1 MDIEL
6 RGISKRFGPVQA
18 NQDINLDIRAGEV
31 LGLLGENGAGKS
43 TLMNI
48 LSGLYSADSGEI
60 LIDGTAV
67 EFTGP
72 GDSIASGIGMVHQHF
87 MLVPVF
93 SVVEN
98 VILGVEPT
106 SGADFLDL
114 AAARTQVQDINTRYG
129 MEVPT
134 DALIEDL
141 PVGIQQ
147 RVEILKVLFRSAD
160 VLILDEPTAV
170 LTPQEVEEF
179 FAIVRALRDAG
190 KGIVFITHKLHEIL
204 EIADRVSVLR
214 QGQIVGQG
222 DPATFSEADLA
233 EMMVGRPVSFS
244 VDRGDSTP
252 GDTVLDLTGVSLFDN
267 AQDARLVD
275 INLEVQGGEVVGI
288 AGVQGNG
295 QTELVEAITGLS
307 PVTTGAIGFAGEDIT
322 RASVRQRH
330 RMGIAHIPED
340 RHKSGMV
347 GKFTVA
353 ENMVLNSYYDENVTS
368 GVQIDWRRVHARAA
382 AACLSYDVRTPSV
395 FLGAGSLSGGNQ
407 QKMVVARELERDVKL
422 IVASQPTRGVDVGSI
437 EYIHQQLIAC
447 RDEGNAV
454 LIISSELDEILDLS
468 DRIYVMFEG
477 RIAAEFDNR
486 GAGADRNAIGLAM
499 AGVSR
504 DESRDEGRGERRGD
518 AA

>member
-6 RGISKRFGPVQA
+6 RGICKRFGPVQA
-18 NQDINLDIRAGEV
+18 NQDIDLDIRAGEV

-48 LSGLYSADSGEI
+48 LSGLYSPDSGEI
-60 LIDGTAV
+60 RIDGTAAD
-67 EFTGP
+67 FTGP
-72 GDSIASGIGMVHQHF
+72 GDSIAAGIGMVHQHF

-106 SGADFLDL
+106 TGADYLDL
-114 AAARTQVQDINTRYG
+114 DAARAQVQAINNDYG
-129 MEVPT
+129 MQVPT
-134 DALIEDL
+134 DARIETL

-179 FAIVRALRDAG
+179 FTIVRSLRDAG
-190 KGIVFITHKLHEIL
+190 KAIVFITHKLHEIL

-214 QGQIVGQG
+214 QGRVVGSG
-222 DPATFSEADLA
+222 RPDSFSEADLA
-233 EMMVGRPVSFS
+233 ELMVGRPVSFS
-244 VDRGDSTP
+244 VERSAARTGDSVLRLNDVTLVHRTQEP
-252 GDTVLDLTGVSLFDN
+252 SLAAIDMTV
-267 AQDARLVD
+267 R
-275 INLEVQGGEVVGI
+275 EGEVVGI

-295 QTELVEAITGLS
+295 QTELVEVITGLATAS
-307 PVTTGAIGFAGEDIT
+307 SGGIEFSGADIT
-322 RASVRQRH
+322 RASVRARH
-330 RMGIAHIPED
+330 SLGIAHIPED

-347 GKFTVA
+347 GAFTVA
-353 ENMVLNSYYDENVTS
+353 ENIVLNSYYDSSVTN
-368 GVQIDWRRVHARAA
+368 GVQIDWQRVRHRAARA
-382 AACLSYDVRTPSV
+382 CVNYDVRTPSV
-395 FLGAGSLSGGNQ
+395 QLAAGSLSGGNQ
-407 QKMVVARELERDVKL
+407 QKMVVARELEREVKL

-437 EYIHQQLIAC
+437 EYIHKQLIAC
-447 RDEGNAV
+447 RDRGNAV

-477 RIAAEFDNR
+477 RIAAEFDNSDR
-486 GAGADRNAIGLAM
+486 NADRGAIGLAM
-499 AGVSR
+499 AGVA
-504 DESRDEGRGERRGD
+504 EGG

>member
-6 RGISKRFGPVQA
+6 RGICKRFGPVQA
-18 NQDINLDIRAGEV
+18 NQDIDLEIRAGEV

-48 LSGLYSADSGEI
+48 LSGLYSPDTGDI
-60 LIDGTAV
+60 VIDGKPTI
-67 EFTGP
+67 FNGP
-72 GDSIASGIGMVHQHF
+72 GDSIAAGIGMVHQHF

-106 SGADFLDL
+106 TGADYLDL
-114 AAARTQVQDINTRYG
+114 DAARAQVQAINTDYG
-129 MEVPT
+129 MQVPT
-134 DALIEDL
+134 DALIETL

-179 FAIVRALRDAG
+179 FAIVRSLRDAG
-190 KGIVFITHKLHEIL
+190 KAIVFITHKLHEIL

-214 QGQIVGQG
+214 QGRVVGTGQP
-222 DPATFSEADLA
+222 DSFSEADLA
-233 EMMVGRPVSFS
+233 ELMVGRPVSFS
-244 VDRGDSTP
+244 VERSAARTGEA
-252 GDTVLDLTGVSLFDN
+252 VLSLTDVSL
-267 AQDARLVD
+267 VD
-275 INLEVQGGEVVGI
+275 QTQEVSLEAVGLTVRAGEVVGI

-295 QTELVEAITGLS
+295 QTELVEIITGLATAS
-307 PVTTGAIGFAGEDIT
+307 AGSVEFGGADIT
-322 RASVRQRH
+322 RASVRARH
-330 RMGIAHIPED
+330 SLGIAHIPED

-347 GKFTVA
+347 GNFTVA
-353 ENMVLNSYYDENVTS
+353 ENIVLNSYYDSSVTN
-368 GVQIDWRRVHARAA
+368 GVQIDWQRVRRRAARA
-382 AACLSYDVRTPSV
+382 CVNYDVRTPSV
-395 FLGAGSLSGGNQ
+395 QLAAGSLSGGNQ

-437 EYIHQQLIAC
+437 EYIHKQLIDC
-447 RDEGNAV
+447 RDRGNAV

-477 RIAAEFDNR
+477 RIAAEFDNSER
-486 GAGADRNAIGLAM
+486 QADRGAIGLAM
-499 AGVSR
+499 AGVA
-504 DESRDEGRGERRGD
+504 EGG

>member
-6 RGISKRFGPVQA
+6 RGICKRFGPVQA
-18 NQDINLDIRAGEV
+18 NQDIDLEIRAGEV

-48 LSGLYSADSGEI
+48 LSGLYSPDSGEI
-60 LIDGTAV
+60 LIDGKTAA
-67 EFTGP
+67 FDGP
-72 GDSIASGIGMVHQHF
+72 GDSIAAGIGMVHQHF

-106 SGADFLDL
+106 TGADYLDL
-114 AAARTQVQDINTRYG
+114 DAARAQVQAINTDYG
-129 MEVPT
+129 MQVPT
-134 DALIEDL
+134 DALIETL

-179 FAIVRALRDAG
+179 FTIVRSLRDAG
-190 KGIVFITHKLHEIL
+190 KAIVFITHKLHEIL

-214 QGQIVGQG
+214 QGRVVGSGQP
-222 DPATFSEADLA
+222 DRFSEADLA

-244 VDRGDSTP
+244 VERGAARTGDS
-252 GDTVLDLTGVSLFDN
+252 VLRLNDVT
-267 AQDARLVD
+267 LVD
-275 INLEVQGGEVVGI
+275 RTQEPSLADIDMTVREGEVVGI

-295 QTELVEAITGLS
+295 QTELVEVITGLATAS
-307 PVTTGAIGFAGEDIT
+307 AGSIEFNGTDIT
-322 RASVRQRH
+322 RASVRARH
-330 RMGIAHIPED
+330 SLGIAHIPED

-347 GKFTVA
+347 GAFTVA
-353 ENMVLNSYYDENVTS
+353 ENIVLNSYYDSSVTN
-368 GVQIDWRRVHARAA
+368 GVQIDWQRVRRRAARA
-382 AACLSYDVRTPSV
+382 CVNYDVRTPSV
-395 FLGAGSLSGGNQ
+395 QLAAGSLSGGNQ
-407 QKMVVARELERDVKL
+407 QKMVVARELEREVKL

-437 EYIHQQLIAC
+437 EYIHKQLIAC
-447 RDEGNAV
+447 RDRGNAV
-454 LIISSELDEILDLS
+454 LIVSSELDEILDLS

-477 RIAAEFDNR
+477 RIAAEFDNGDR
-486 GAGADRNAIGLAM
+486 NADRAAIGLAM
-499 AGVSR
+499 AGVA
-504 DESRDEGRGERRGD
+504 EGGT
-518 AA
+518 A

>member
-1 MDIEL
+1 MDIEI

-43 TLMNI
+43 TLMNV
-48 LSGLYSADSGEI
+48 LSGLYRPDAGEI
-60 LIDGTAV
+60 IIDGTAV
-67 EFTGP
+67 SFDGP
-72 GDSIASGIGMVHQHF
+72 GDSIAAGIGMVHQHF

-106 SGADFLDL
+106 GKADYLDL
-114 AAARTQVQDINTRYG
+114 DAARAQVQQINDRYG
-129 MEVPT
+129 MEVPS
-134 DALIEDL
+134 DALIEEL

-170 LTPQEVEEF
+170 LTPQEVEAF
-179 FAIVRALRDAG
+179 FGIVRALRDAG
-190 KGIVFITHKLHEIL
+190 KAIVFITHKLHEIL

-214 QGQIVGQG
+214 QGQIVGDG
-222 DPATFSEADLA
+222 VPSEFSEADLA

-244 VDRGDSTP
+244 VGREAATP
-252 GDTVLDLTGVSLFDN
+252 GAPVLQLDGVSLVD
-267 AQDARLVD
+267 ATLEARLQAISMTVRA
-275 INLEVQGGEVVGI
+275 GEIVGV

-307 PVTTGAIGFAGEDIT
+307 AVNSGRVIFNGEDIT
-322 RASVRQRH
+322 ATSVRQRH

-340 RHKSGMV
+340 RLKSGMV
-347 GKFTVA
+347 SAFTVA
-353 ENMVLNSYYDENVTS
+353 ENMVLNRYYDESVAP
-368 GVQIDWRRVHARAA
+368 GVQIDWKRAEEQAA
-382 AACLSYDVRTPSV
+382 AACLKFDVRTPSV

-407 QKMVVARELERDVKL
+407 QKMVVARELEREVRL

-437 EYIHQQLIAC
+437 EFIHQQLLAC
-447 RDEGNAV
+447 RDAGNAV

-468 DRIYVMFEG
+468 DRIYVMYEG
-477 RIAAEFDNR
+477 RMTAEFDNSD
-486 GAGADRNAIGLAM
+486 ATADRNAIGLAM
-499 AGVSR
+499 AGASR
-504 DESRDEGRGERRGD
+504 TE

>member
-6 RGISKRFGPVQA
+6 RGICKRFGPVQA
-18 NQDINLDIRAGEV
+18 NQDIDLDIRAGEV

-48 LSGLYSADSGEI
+48 LSGLYSPDSGEI
-60 LIDGTAV
+60 RIDGTAAD
-67 EFTGP
+67 FTGP
-72 GDSIASGIGMVHQHF
+72 GDSIAAGIGMVHQHF

-106 SGADFLDL
+106 TGADYLDL
-114 AAARTQVQDINTRYG
+114 DAARAQVQAINNDYG
-129 MEVPT
+129 MQVPT
-134 DALIEDL
+134 DARIETL

-179 FAIVRALRDAG
+179 FTIVRSLRDAG
-190 KGIVFITHKLHEIL
+190 KAIVFITHKLHEIL

-214 QGQIVGQG
+214 QGRVVGSG
-222 DPATFSEADLA
+222 RPDSFSEADLA
-233 EMMVGRPVSFS
+233 ELMVGRPVSFS
-244 VDRGDSTP
+244 VERSAARTGDS
-252 GDTVLDLTGVSLFDN
+252 VLRLNDVT
-267 AQDARLVD
+267 LVD
-275 INLEVQGGEVVGI
+275 RTQEPSLAAIDMTVREGEVVGI

-295 QTELVEAITGLS
+295 QTELVEVITGLATAS
-307 PVTTGAIGFAGEDIT
+307 SGSIEFSGADIT
-322 RASVRQRH
+322 RASVRARH
-330 RMGIAHIPED
+330 SLGIAHIPED

-347 GKFTVA
+347 GAFTVA
-353 ENMVLNSYYDENVTS
+353 ENIVLNSYYDSSVTN
-368 GVQIDWRRVHARAA
+368 GVQIDWQRVRHRAARA
-382 AACLSYDVRTPSV
+382 CVNYDVRTPSV
-395 FLGAGSLSGGNQ
+395 QLAAGSLSGGNQ
-407 QKMVVARELERDVKL
+407 QKMVVARELEREVKL

-437 EYIHQQLIAC
+437 EYIHKQLIAC
-447 RDEGNAV
+447 RDRGNAV

-477 RIAAEFDNR
+477 RIAAEFDNSDR
-486 GAGADRNAIGLAM
+486 NADRGAIGLAM
-499 AGVSR
+499 AGVA
-504 DESRDEGRGERRGD
+504 EGG